1 MFAMFFL
8 KMPEIQLKFP
18 EDGILGLSLDG
29 LAMNKNFST
38 LDMLGKPGRVVVWLD
53 VKLVI
58 HIT

>member
-1 MFAMFFL
+1 MT
-8 KMPEIQLKFP
+8 

-38 LDMLGKPGRVVVWLD
+38 FDMLGKPGKVVVWLD
-53 VKLVI
+53 AKLVI